1 MHVHKIRDFK
11 FGAFKRDGKKG
22 YIYTT
27 EAEISDFQSLDPT
40 YSNMQ
45 L

>member
-11 FGAFKRDGKKG
+11 FGGCKRDGKKG
-22 YIYTT
+22 YINTT

>member
-1 MHVHKIRDFK
+1 MFIKLETSNLELAREME
-11 FGAFKRDGKKG
+11 KKG
-22 YIYTT
+22 YINTT
-27 EAEISDFQSLDPT
+27 EAEISDFQSLDPP